1 MITAKRKS
9 GFAAIPNAA
18 MRDETISIEAR
29 GMLALMMG
37 MGENWTFR
45 SKDLQK
51 RCGVGREKYQRMIR
65 ELKTAG
71 YLTIEAIRDESGLMD
86 GHNYYIHDEPPQT
99 DTESLKTRPSESGI
113 DGKPSRLRKPT
124 TINTN
129 NKSHQT
135 DLFKESTSPTPKS
148 VLMGFAGEEAVD
160 SFLAY
165 RKTNKKSPVT
175 LTAAKRLA
183 SQLEEIRKRGG
194 SPDDALGMIEERGW
208 TSIQVDWYFRGPQS
222 SFGGQRIHEQQET
235 HAQRVLREQGLR

>member
-45 SKDLQK
+45 AKDLQK
-51 RCGVGREKYQRMIR
+51 RCGVGKEKYQRMIR
-65 ELKTAG
+65 ELKVAG
-71 YLTIEAIRDESGLMD
+71 YLEVQASNTEKGLLD
-86 GHNYYIHDEPPQT
+86 GYDYIIHDEPIQSVT
-99 DTESLKTRPSESGI
+99 GSLENRQPVEAVG
-113 DGKPSRLRKPT
+113 GKPSHLRKPT

-135 DLFKESTSPTPKS
+135 DLFKKSTSPTPKS